1 MTLILKPPSR
11 FESGTPI
18 SEIQRLNHQDNWK
31 DKTYLTVNVQLLQT
45 VNKLCII
52 RQHGELFIFY
62 ALLPISSLAKVFQWL
77 FLAGFFFHL
86 GNKKVVA
93 GRVRQVII
101 LHSNN
106 CREIGLGG
114 LSLGR
119 LRRMVVLQR
128 WLYQQV

>member
-11 FESGTPI
+11 FESGSPI
-18 SEIQRLNHQDNWK
+18 SGIQCLNHQDNWE
-31 DKTYLTVNVQLLQT
+31 DKTYVTVNVQLLQT
-45 VNKLCII
+45 LNKLCII
-52 RQHGELFIFY
+52 RQHGEAFIFY
-62 ALLPISSLAKVFQWL
+62 ALLPISLLAKVFQWL
-77 FLAGFFFHL
+77 FLTGFFFHL
-86 GNKKVVA
+86 GDKKVIA
-93 GRVRQVII
+93 GRVQVII